1 LLERS
6 DIPASRAQM
15 LAHTAPQPSVMLDE
29 PRTATGEWAG
39 ADQDPDGWPATD
51 GQPEYRSGHRARR
64 QKHRRRWPIVT
75 MALVVLAAVVIGG
88 GYGAWAYT
96 QHQYFVGTSDGH
108 VTIFKGVNQKVAG
121 ISLSSVYSRSSLT
134 EGQVPPQ
141 ELSMVQSTI
150 SATSLADAN
159 RIVAQLQSQDA
170 VCRTAY
176 GSRNDWVTQ
185 QAAAAATAKASKKA
199 AKPAASPEPTIP
211 SDCPAATVLGVPAPS
226 VSPSVSPSASHPA
239 SPSPPAKK
247 GTS

>member
-1 LLERS
+1 
-6 DIPASRAQM
+6 M
-15 LAHTAPQPSVMLDE
+15 LAHTAPQTPVMLDDR
-29 PRTATGEWAG
+29 RTPQDGWAG
-39 ADQDPDGWPATD
+39 VEQDPENPDGWPATE
-51 GQPEYRSGHRARR
+51 GQSEYRSGHRARR
-64 QKHRRRWPIVT
+64 ERHRRRWPIVT

-96 QHQYFVGTSDGH
+96 QHQYFVGTDNGH
-108 VTIFKGVNQKVAG
+108 VAIFKGVNQKVAG

-141 ELSMVQSTI
+141 ELSMVQGTI

-176 GSRNDWVTQ
+176 DSRNNWVTQ
-185 QAAAAATAKASKKA
+185 SAAAVAAAKASKKA
-199 AKPAASPEPTIP
+199 AKPATSPSPEPTIP
-211 SDCPAATVLGVPAPS
+211 SDCPAATVLGVAAPA
-226 VSPSVSPSASHPA
+226 VSPSATPSTSA
-239 SPSPPAKK
+239 SATPTPTRK